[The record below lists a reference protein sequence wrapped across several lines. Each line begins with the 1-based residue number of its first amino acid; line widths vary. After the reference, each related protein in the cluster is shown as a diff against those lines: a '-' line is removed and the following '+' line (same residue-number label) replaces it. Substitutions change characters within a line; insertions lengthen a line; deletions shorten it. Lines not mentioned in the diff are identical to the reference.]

1 MSETCPKCE
10 KSNSQDLYNGFRHCR
25 ECCNIFPEELKC
37 PTVFDHITKSEEA
50 LAEEFVDSMYDRVA
64 CEYRYYSMLT
74 AEFYN
79 SRAEAIAATLEELK
93 QEYKNA

>member
-1 MSETCPKCE
+1 MSKCPKCGSE
-10 KSNSQDLYNGFRHCR
+10 YYGVRADNYCLSCGYRGDK
-25 ECCNIFPEELKC
+25 
-37 PTVFDHITKSEEA
+37 TVFDHITESEEA

-79 SRAEAIAATLEELK
+79 NRAEAIAATLEELK